1 MRKPQPKR
9 APEAREMFILNIGHR
24 YFAAPHAV
32 AVRLL
37 ADLPKLEEVTRG
49 ESWRDPWR
57 FVPAGT
63 GAPAF
68 ESAELGKVLP
78 AAPPPEE
85 PELLR
90 ITHQPLAI
98 GRDRG

>member
-1 MRKPQPKR
+1 MRKPQTKR
-9 APEAREMFILNIGHR
+9 APEAREMYVLNIGHR

-37 ADLPKLEEVTRG
+37 ADMPKLEEVLRG
-49 ESWRDPWR
+49 EGWRDPWR
-57 FVPAGT
+57 LVPAGT
-63 GAPAF
+63 AQPAF

-78 AAPPPEE
+78 ASSPAEE